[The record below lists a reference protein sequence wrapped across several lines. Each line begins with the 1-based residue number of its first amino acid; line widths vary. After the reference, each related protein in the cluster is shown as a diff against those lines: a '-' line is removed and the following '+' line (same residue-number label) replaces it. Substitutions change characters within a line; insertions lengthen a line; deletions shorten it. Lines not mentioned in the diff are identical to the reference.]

1 MGRKHII
8 TLIAIILVIAFCVS
22 VLAKYDIWGHS
33 GMTFGLDL
41 RGGVYLEYQVDFGN
55 MSAADQQGRLSE
67 TKNIIEKRVN
77 AWGVTES
84 EIYVAGVDRI
94 VVQLPGF
101 TNIDDAKQL
110 VGKTAELIFCER
122 AASINTSVLTAVNAS
137 DTVVSIASVSGFGKG
152 DVFGIGSGSTG
163 EMQTIV
169 DINQGDRTFNITP
182 GFAYSHMAGEN
193 VINQWTPATGL
204 IDGEEKAL
212 TGKYLLPNSYVS
224 VNQQSSKPVV
234 QFEWNAD
241 GATLFSQITGR
252 LYPNK
257 ELLGIFLDNEL
268 ISAPAV
274 QAQIGAKG
282 IIEGMTLDEAERLSI
297 QLNTGALPLTLHEI
311 RTQMVEPS
319 LGESSLNW
327 SFLAGIIGL
336 ALIFVFMTVYY
347 RLPGFIS
354 CISLL
359 IYGAMLLTIFKLVPV
374 TLSAAGI
381 AGVVV
386 SMGMA
391 IDANVLIFERMKE
404 ELRGGRS
411 LGSAIEVGFSR
422 AWLAI
427 RDSNLSTI
435 ITCVVLFWFGNA
447 FGAMSVTGFALTLG
461 IGVVV
466 SMLTAIIVTRAF
478 LRTILY
484 TPLAKSIKL
493 FMP

>member
-8 TLIAIILVIAFCVS
+8 TLVAIMMVVVFCVF

-41 RGGVYLEYQVDFGN
+41 RGGVYLEYQADFGN
-55 MSAADQQGRLSE
+55 ISVADQQGRLAE
-67 TKNIIEKRVN
+67 TKNIIERRVN

-110 VGKTAELIFCER
+110 VGKMAELIFCEQ
-122 AASINTSVLTAVNAS
+122 ATSINTSLAASVNAS
-137 DTVVSIASVSGFGKG
+137 DTLVPVASVSGFGVG

-169 DINQGDRTFNITP
+169 DINQGDNTFNITP
-182 GFAYSHMAGEN
+182 GFVYSHMSGEN

-204 IDGEEKAL
+204 IDGEEIAL
-212 TGKYLLPNSYVS
+212 TGKYLLPNSYIS
-224 VNQQSSKPVV
+224 VNQQTSAPVV

-252 LYPNK
+252 LIGKP
-257 ELLGIFLDNEL
+257 LGIFLDNEL
-268 ISAPAV
+268 ISYPKV
-274 QAQIGAKG
+274 EAQIGAKG
-282 IIEGMTLDEAERLSI
+282 IIEGMSLDEAERLSI
-297 QLNTGALPLTLHEI
+297 QLNTGALPITLHEI

-319 LGESSLNW
+319 LGQSSLNW
-327 SFLAGIIGL
+327 SLLAGMIAL
-336 ALIFVFMTVYY
+336 ALIFVFMTAYY
-347 RLPGFIS
+347 RLPGFVS

-386 SMGMA
+386 SIGMA

-404 ELRGGRS
+404 ELRGGRP
-411 LGSAIEVGFSR
+411 LGSAMELGFSR
-422 AWLAI
+422 AWPAI
-427 RDSNLSTI
+427 RDSNLTTI
-435 ITCVVLFWFGNA
+435 ISCTVLFWFGNA
-447 FGAMSVTGFALTLG
+447 FGAMSVMGFALTLG
-461 IGVVV
+461 VGVVV
-466 SMLTAIIVTRAF
+466 SMITAIIVTRAF
-478 LRTILY
+478 MRTILY

-493 FMP
+493 FLP

>member
-8 TLIAIILVIAFCVS
+8 TLVAIMMVVVFCVS
-22 VLAKYDIWGHS
+22 ILAKYDIWGHS

-41 RGGVYLEYQVDFGN
+41 RGGVYLEYQADFGN
-55 MSAADQQGRLSE
+55 MSATDQQGRLAE
-67 TKNIIEKRVN
+67 TKDIIERRVN
-77 AWGVTES
+77 TWGVTEP
-84 EIYVAGVDRI
+84 EIYIAGEDRI
-94 VVQLPGF
+94 VIQLPGF
-101 TNIDDAKQL
+101 ANIDDAKQL
-110 VGKTAELIFCER
+110 VGKTAELIFCEQ

-137 DTVVSIASVSGFGKG
+137 DSMIGVGGVTGFGVG
-152 DVFGIGSGSTG
+152 DVFGIGSGDTA

-169 DINQGDRTFNITP
+169 SIGKESNTFNVTP
-182 GFAYSHMAGEN
+182 GFYFSHIAGEK
-193 VINQWTPATGL
+193 ISNQWTPATGL

-234 QFEWNAD
+234 QFEWNEE

-252 LYPNK
+252 LIGKP
-257 ELLGIFLDNEL
+257 LGIFLDNEL
-268 ISAPAV
+268 ISAPTV

-282 IIEGMTLDEAERLSI
+282 IIEGMSLDEAQRLSI
-297 QLNTGALPLTLHEI
+297 QLNTGALPITLHEI
-311 RTQMVEPS
+311 RTQKIDPT
-319 LGESSLNW
+319 LGEDSLNW
-327 SFLAGIIGL
+327 SFLAGIIGV
-336 ALIFVFMTVYY
+336 ALIFLFMTVYY
-347 RLPGFIS
+347 RLSGLIA
-354 CISLL
+354 CIALL
-359 IYGAMLLTIFKLVPV
+359 IYGAIVLTIFKLVPV

-386 SMGMA
+386 SIGMA

-427 RDSNLSTI
+427 RDSNLSTL
-435 ITCVVLFWFGNA
+435 ITCAVLFWFGNA
-447 FGAMSVTGFALTLG
+447 FGATPVMGFALTLG

-493 FMP
+493 FLP

>member
-1 MGRKHII
+1 
-8 TLIAIILVIAFCVS
+8 
-22 VLAKYDIWGHS
+22 
-33 GMTFGLDL
+33 
-41 RGGVYLEYQVDFGN
+41 
-55 MSAADQQGRLSE
+55 
-67 TKNIIEKRVN
+67 
-77 AWGVTES
+77 
-84 EIYVAGVDRI
+84 
-94 VVQLPGF
+94 
-101 TNIDDAKQL
+101 
-110 VGKTAELIFCER
+110 
-122 AASINTSVLTAVNAS
+122 
-137 DTVVSIASVSGFGKG
+137 
-152 DVFGIGSGSTG
+152 
-163 EMQTIV
+163 MQTIV

-282 IIEGMTLDEAERLSI
+282 IIEGMTLAEAERLSI

-354 CISLL
+354 CIALL
-359 IYGAMLLTIFKLVPV
+359 VYGATLLTIFKLVPV

-411 LGSAIEVGFSR
+411 LGSAIEIGFSR

-435 ITCVVLFWFGNA
+435 ITCIVLFWFGNA

-478 LRTILY
+478 MRTILY

-493 FMP
+493 FLP

>member
-8 TLIAIILVIAFCVS
+8 TLIAIMLVVAFCVS
-22 VLAKYDIWGHS
+22 VLAIYDIWGHR

-41 RGGVYLEYQVDFGN
+41 RGGVYLEYQADFGN
-55 MSAADQQGRLSE
+55 ISASDQQGRLAE
-67 TKNIIEKRVN
+67 TKNIIERRVN

-94 VVQLPGF
+94 VIQLPGF

-110 VGKTAELIFCER
+110 VGKMAELIFCEQ
-122 AASINTSVLTAVNAS
+122 AASINTSSLTTVNAS
-137 DTVVSIASVSGFGKG
+137 DSMIGVGDVTGFGVG
-152 DVFGIGSGSTG
+152 DVFGIGSGDTA

-169 DINQGDRTFNITP
+169 SIDKESNTFNVTP
-182 GFAYSHMAGEN
+182 GFYFSHITGAK
-193 VINQWTPATGL
+193 IYNQWTPAIGL

-212 TGKYLLPNSYVS
+212 TGKYLLPNSYVGMD
-224 VNQQSSKPVV
+224 QTTSKPVV
-234 QFEWNAD
+234 HFEWNAD

-252 LYPNK
+252 LIGEP
-257 ELLGIFLDNEL
+257 LGIFLDNDL
-268 ISAPAV
+268 ISYPNV
-274 QAQIGAKG
+274 EAQIGAQG
-282 IIEGMTLDEAERLSI
+282 IITGMPLDEAERLSI

-336 ALIFVFMTVYY
+336 VLIFVFMTVYY

-354 CISLL
+354 CIALL

-447 FGAMSVTGFALTLG
+447 FGAMSVMGFALTLG
-461 IGVVV
+461 VGVVV

-493 FMP
+493 FLP

>member
-8 TLIAIILVIAFCVS
+8 TLVAIMMVVAFCVS
-22 VLAKYDIWGHS
+22 ILAKYDIWGHS

-55 MSAADQQGRLSE
+55 MSVADQQGRLSE
-67 TKNIIEKRVN
+67 TKNIIERRIN
-77 AWGVTES
+77 AWGVTEA
-84 EIYVAGVDRI
+84 EIYIAGVDRI

-110 VGKTAELIFCER
+110 VGKTAELIFCEQ
-122 AASINTSVLTAVNAS
+122 AASINTSSLTAVNVS
-137 DTVVSIASVSGFGKG
+137 DSMIGVGDVTGFGVG
-152 DVFGIGSGSTG
+152 DVFGIGSGDTA

-169 DINQGDRTFNITP
+169 SIDKGSNTFNVTP
-182 GFAYSHMAGEN
+182 GFYFSHITGAK
-193 VINQWTPATGL
+193 IYNQWTPAIGL

-224 VNQQSSKPVV
+224 MNQQTSEPLV

-252 LYPNK
+252 LIGK
-257 ELLGIFLDNEL
+257 QLGIFLDNEL
-268 ISAPAV
+268 ISAPKV
-274 QAQIGAKG
+274 NDQIGAKG
-282 IIEGMTLDEAERLSI
+282 VIEGMSLDEAQRLSI

-327 SFLAGIIGL
+327 SLLAGIIAL
-336 ALIFVFMTVYY
+336 ALIFAFMTAYY
-347 RLPGFIS
+347 RLPGFVS

-386 SMGMA
+386 SIGMA

-411 LGSAIEVGFSR
+411 LGSAMELGFSR
-422 AWLAI
+422 AWTAI
-427 RDSNLSTI
+427 RDSNLTTI
-435 ITCVVLFWFGNA
+435 ISCAVLFWFGNA
-447 FGAMSVTGFALTLG
+447 FGAMSVMGFALTLG

-466 SMLTAIIVTRAF
+466 SMITAIIVTRAF
-478 LRTILY
+478 MRTILY

-493 FMP
+493 FLP